1 VALRDL
7 SIEDSEK
14 CVVVYL
20 KDGNKVASDYM
31 EEEAAQAEF
40 ERILAEKPGQGSANE
55 IIRVGKTAAFK
66 SGDFSRIELQ
76 GPPVL
81 IA

>member
-1 VALRDL
+1 M
-7 SIEDSEK
+7 SEDSEK
-14 CVVVYL
+14 RVVVHL
-20 KDGNKVASDYM
+20 KDGNKVASEYM

-40 ERILAEKPGQGSANE
+40 ERNLAEKPGQGPVNE

-66 SGDFSRIELQ
+66 SGDFSRIELHD
-76 GPPVL
+76 PPVL